1 MNIISRIKN
10 SIGRTFQQFLGVSQR
25 LLRSL
30 SKSKNPLAER
40 ILSDALQLSGIPS
53 PTTKEEARS
62 TFIVERLLGVGIQA
76 TLEEEGHL
84 IARIP
89 SPTPDDLQPILLVAS
104 LPSEHWHPTESLGR
118 LDIDKAYGSGLADAV
133 GPASLLAVAE
143 ALKTGTLRCSRD
155 VLLLFTTSPYG
166 KVPVALFNTLVDEV
180 HTRPGVVLAVRGL
193 SLGVLNTSYKG
204 TYQIR
209 VQLTLDDSD
218 EMESNYSAVDV
229 ITQLAQSLSLVQW
242 DDKRETTLVIS
253 RIEAGFGFGK
263 HPTEGMAD
271 IELFSSDSAVLDMAM
286 KAVMATAEKTAAQY
300 KGKAKVE
307 VVSSIP
313 VGKAEVNTQLTKI
326 VASTMKELHIK
337 IKEKPALSAVSYFTT
352 REIPALVLGMTR
364 GHIGLEYDEIEV
376 ASLESGRLLL
386 FSLLER
392 LSKER
397 VL

>member
-1 MNIISRIKN
+1 MNIFSSIKSSIS
-10 SIGRTFQQFLGVSQR
+10 SIFHQILGATSAV
-25 LLRSL
+25 LGSL
-30 SKSKNPLAER
+30 SKTKHPLAER
-40 ILSDALQLSGIPS
+40 ILSDALQLSGIPT
-53 PTTKEEARS
+53 PTNKEEARS
-62 TFIVERLLGVGIQA
+62 TFIVERLAALGIQA

-89 SPTPDDLQPILLVAS
+89 SPTAEDLRPILLVAS

-118 LDIDKAYGSGLADAV
+118 LDTEKAYGSGLADAV

-143 ALKTGTLRCSRD
+143 AIKTGSLHSNRD
-155 VLLLFTTSPYG
+155 VLLLFTVSPYG
-166 KVPVALFNTLVDEV
+166 NVPVALFNNLVDEF

-218 EMESNYSAVDV
+218 EMESSYSAVDA
-229 ITQLAQSLSLVQW
+229 ITHLAQSLSMVQW
-242 DDKRETTLVIS
+242 DDKGETTSVIS

-263 HPTEGMAD
+263 QPTEGMAE

-286 KAVMATAEKTAAQY
+286 KAVVATAEKTATQY
-300 KGKAKVE
+300 RGKARVD

-313 VGKAEVNTQLTKI
+313 VGNAKVNTQLTKM
-326 VASTMKELHIK
+326 VAATMKELHIK

-352 REIPALVLGMTR
+352 KGIPAIVLGMSR
-364 GHIGLEYDEIEV
+364 GHIGLEHDEIEV
-376 ASLESGRLLL
+376 ASLESGRKLL
-386 FSLLER
+386 FTLLER
-392 LSKER
+392 LSIER
-397 VL
+397 TL